1 MTGRKKVLVVLGVSL
16 AAAAI
21 AGLVIGLFLGLS
33 SDDVK
38 SPIGDERLRI
48 DCVGEAEGGVV
59 KVTPELCASRGCI
72 YHPSGVTLPR
82 SPACFMPQDDS
93 TGYRVLIGPETT
105 TLGQRWFLE
114 RKVNLG
120 VYAENLPVIK
130 FDFENRGNNVIR
142 FKVSLLIIKSN

>member
-1 MTGRKKVLVVLGVSL
+1 MTGRKKLAIVLGVSL

-21 AGLVIGLFLGLS
+21 AGLVIGLVLGLE

-93 TGYRVLIGPETT
+93 TGYRVVRGPETT
-105 TLGQRWFLE
+105 ILGQRWYLE
-114 RKVNLG
+114 RKVTLG
-120 VYAENLPVIK
+120 VYAENLPRIT
-130 FDFENRGNNVIR
+130 FDFENRGDNVIR
-142 FKVSLLIIKSN
+142 FKVGFLIIKFN